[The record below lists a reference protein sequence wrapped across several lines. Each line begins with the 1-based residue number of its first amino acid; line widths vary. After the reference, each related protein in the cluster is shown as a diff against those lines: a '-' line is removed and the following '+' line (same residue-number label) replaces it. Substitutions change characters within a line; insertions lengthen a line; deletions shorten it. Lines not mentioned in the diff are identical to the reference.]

1 MKPPH
6 SHGGVYTGG
15 SEAPVAAASIS
26 KEAAGTVE
34 LRNAEVRMLQIRT
47 STRTIHY
54 AMRYVQL
61 PSPLR

>member
-6 SHGGVYTGG
+6 SRGGVYAGG
-15 SEAPVAAASIS
+15 SEAALVAASIS

-34 LRNAEVRMLQIRT
+34 LRNAEVRMLQIQT
-47 STRTIHY
+47 GTQTIHY